1 MQLAHAFDDG
11 LVGLLVAAEAERR
24 VLGCKL
30 CQRFAQLVCILLGVR
45 FTRDL
50 DHRLWE
56 LHLLKDNGRVNG
68 AQGVPGGGVLQAHD
82 GDDVT
87 SLRLFDLLT
96 LVGVHQ
102 HHAAHALLGLAP
114 RVPHHLTGL
123 HLAGVDPVEGQCSN
137 VGIRRHLEGQTSQLL
152 VRFIQPFQFLIFLL
166 GIFPLGR
173 GQVLRRGQVRANGI
187 QQRLNALVLESSAAQ
202 HRDHAESKGALSDA
216 FLEVLCGR
224 RLATLQVG
232 LQNLLIIFHS
242 LLDQVFTPF
251 LDVLLHSFRDVIC
264 DIELGT

>member
-68 AQGVPGGGVLQAHD
+68 AQGVTGGGVLQADD
-82 GDDVT
+82 GDDVA
-87 SLRLFDLLT
+87 SLGLLDLLA
-96 LVGVHQ
+96 LVRVHQ
-102 HHAAHALLGLAP
+102 HHSAHALLGLGP
-114 RVPHHLTGL
+114 WVPHHLTGL

-137 VGIRRHLEGQTSQLL
+137 VGIRRHFEGEA
-152 VRFIQPFQFLIFLL
+152 RQFLIRFIKPLQFLVFLL
-166 GIFPLGR
+166 RVFPLGW
-173 GQVLRRGQVRANGI
+173 GQVLRRGQVGANGV
-187 QQRLNALVLESSAAQ
+187 QQRLDALVLEGRPAKN
-202 HRDHAESKGALSDA
+202 RDHAESEGALSDA